1 MDGIQ
6 YIVNEEG
13 EKKAVII
20 DLEKWGS
27 LWREFSTKIENL
39 PDDDQENWLNNPTV
53 QNDLNQ
59 ALEWNYNN
67 PPLVSNLDELAT
79 KLNIYE

>member
-27 LWREFSTKIENL
+27 LWREFSTKIENFSN
-39 PDDDQENWLNNPTV
+39 DNQEKWL
-53 QNDLNQ
+53 
-59 ALEWNYNN
+59 NN
-67 PPLVSNLDELAT
+67 PPLVSNSKNSEIID
-79 KLNIYE
+79 NIS